1 MTSNININSNSNSN
15 SNSSIYNDTSSI
27 LYNYAITRTLF
38 DSKNKNAIENE
49 ITKLL
54 LLQFDLIVANSSNN
68 PAITAKDN
76 LDNVIRIFFK
86 DVINEQGQ
94 VGVPLVKINGSYQPV
109 KTLGQLKDV
118 ILKYNFREK
127 MSILRNFASK
137 TNDCFMY
144 SILIEYYENRE
155 SGQTG
160 QTNAFK
166 TKYPMLNTTFL
177 DESILLIENILGFD
191 IIETANCYQDLRGSG
206 TLITSG
212 CTEKKRFY
220 REIQSDY
227 IANKTQSP
235 ITLCWL
241 WHPLVYGVPYQ
252 DVVKLPADNYV
263 KKLSTSY
270 TGNNT
275 TLIPNCMSDIY
286 SKYPL
291 FPPLSE
297 REQMYIKDK
306 GGNVLVDGLYQR
318 PPWTPPICYMK
329 PIEPYSFSVNLQKRY
344 KKYSVSNLSGHV
356 MIFLI
361 MAKYFKNPVDNQPIN
376 MNMIVLAS
384 ILFMVPYNHSIH
396 EIFQA
401 AKMMGVNTNYS
412 IKNTDLDNI
421 NMLLSATNLT
431 PIVLPNQASW
441 VSPQKRNTF
450 EGTYTK
456 GGKSRMQK
464 QTRRIKK
471 SKQSK
476 QSKQSKK
483 TKKTKGLRRS
493 KNKRM

>member
-1 MTSNININSNSNSN
+1 MTTNINNNNN
-15 SNSSIYNDTSSI
+15 NIYSDTSSV

-38 DSKNKNAIENE
+38 DSKNKNVIENE
-49 ITKLL
+49 ITKLIF
-54 LLQFDLIVANSSNN
+54 LQFDLIIANSSNN
-68 PAITAKDN
+68 PTINAKAN
-76 LDNVIRIFFK
+76 LNNVITIFFK

-94 VGVPLVKINGSYQPV
+94 VGIPLIKKGGLYIPIQ
-109 KTLGQLKDV
+109 TLSELKDT
-118 ILKYNFREK
+118 ILSYNFREK

-144 SILIEYYENRE
+144 SILIEYSESRQ
-155 SGQTG
+155 SGQTEKF
-160 QTNAFK
+160 T
-166 TKYPMLNTTFL
+166 TKYPMLNIGFL

-191 IIETANCYQDLRGSG
+191 IIETANCYQDIRGSG
-206 TLITSG
+206 KPITSG
-212 CTEKKRFY
+212 CTENKRVY
-220 REIQSDY
+220 REIQQDY

-252 DVVKLPADNYV
+252 DVVKLPADNPI

-270 TGNNT
+270 TGNNNK
-275 TLIPNCMSDIY
+275 LIPNCMSDIY

-291 FPPLSE
+291 FPPLSQ
-297 REQMYIKDK
+297 REQNYIKSK
-306 GGNVLVDGLYQR
+306 GGTVLVDGLYQR

-344 KKYSVSNLSGHV
+344 NKYSVSNLSGHV

-361 MAKYFKNPVDNQPIN
+361 MAKYFKNPTDNQPIN

-456 GGKSRMQK
+456 GGKS
-464 QTRRIKK
+464 
-471 SKQSK
+471 QSR
-476 QSKQSKK
+476 KK
-483 TKKTKGLRRS
+483 TKRSKKCKKTKRS
-493 KNKRM
+493 KRCKKARRTKKSNT

>member
-1 MTSNININSNSNSN
+1 MSSNININSNNNSN
-15 SNSSIYNDTSSI
+15 NKSSVYNDTSSI
-27 LYNYAITRTLF
+27 LYNYAIARTLF
-38 DSKNKNAIENE
+38 DGKNKSVIENE

-76 LDNVIRIFFK
+76 LDNVILIFFK

-94 VGVPLVKINGSYQPV
+94 LGVPLVKINGSYQPV

-155 SGQTG
+155 SGQT
-160 QTNAFK
+160 NAFK

-206 TLITSG
+206 TPIISG
-212 CTEKKRFY
+212 CTENKRLY

-270 TGNNT
+270 TGNNNAV
-275 TLIPNCMSDIY
+275 IPNCMSDVY

-297 REQMYIKDK
+297 REQRYIKDK

-376 MNMIVLAS
+376 MNLIVLAS

-456 GGKSRMQK
+456 GGKRQSRKRTMRTK
-464 QTRRIKK
+464 R
-471 SKQSK
+471 
-476 QSKQSKK
+476 SKK
-483 TKKTKGLRRS
+483 TKKTKTTIRTKRS
-493 KNKRM
+493 K

>member
-1 MTSNININSNSNSN
+1 MATNIINNSNSN
-15 SNSSIYNDTSSI
+15 IYTDTSSV
-27 LYNYAITRTLF
+27 LYNYAIARTLF
-38 DSKNKNAIENE
+38 DSKNKNVIENE
-49 ITKLL
+49 VTKLIS
-54 LLQFDLIVANSSNN
+54 LQFDLIVANSSNN
-68 PAITAKDN
+68 PAISAKDN
-76 LDNVIRIFFK
+76 LNNVIAIFFK

-109 KTLGQLKDV
+109 KTIDQLKDV

-144 SILIEYYENRE
+144 SILIEYYENRQ
-155 SGQTG
+155 SGQTN
-160 QTNAFK
+160 TFAS
-166 TKYPMLNTTFL
+166 KYPMLNIGFL

-191 IIETANCYQDLRGSG
+191 IIETAKCYQDIRGSG
-206 TLITSG
+206 KSITSG
-212 CTEKKRFY
+212 CTENKRFY
-220 REIQSDY
+220 REIQDDY

-252 DVVKLPADNYV
+252 DVVKLPADNSV

-270 TGNNT
+270 TGNNN
-275 TLIPNCMSDIY
+275 TLIPNCMSDVY

-297 REQMYIKDK
+297 REQNYIKSK
-306 GGNVLVDGLYQR
+306 GGNFLIDGLYQR

-344 KKYSVSNLSGHV
+344 NKYSVSNLSGHV

-361 MAKYFKNPVDNQPIN
+361 MAKYFKNPKDNTNIN
-376 MNMIVLAS
+376 MNLIVLAS

-412 IKNTDLDNI
+412 IKKTDLDNI
-421 NMLLSATNLT
+421 NTLLIASDLT
-431 PIVLPNQASW
+431 PIVLPNNASW
-441 VSPQKRNTF
+441 TSPQKRNVF
-450 EGTYTK
+450 KGTYTK
-456 GGKSRMQK
+456 GGKS
-464 QTRRIKK
+464 
-471 SKQSK
+471 QSR
-476 QSKQSKK
+476 KK
-483 TKKTKGLRRS
+483 TKRS
-493 KNKRM
+493 KRCKKPKRSKRCKKTIRTNKYNK

>member
-1 MTSNININSNSNSN
+1 MSSDN
-15 SNSSIYNDTSSI
+15 SIYTDTSTI
-27 LYNYAITRTLF
+27 LYNYAIARTLF
-38 DSKNKNAIENE
+38 DSKNKNVIENE
-49 ITKLL
+49 VTKLIS
-54 LLQFDLIVANSSNN
+54 LQVDLIVANSSNN

-76 LDNVIRIFFK
+76 LVNLVTIFFK
-86 DVINEQGQ
+86 DVIEEQGQ
-94 VGVPLVKINGSYQPV
+94 LGDPLVKENGSYIPP
-109 KTLGQLKDV
+109 KTLSELKAV
-118 ILKYNFREK
+118 ISEYNFREK

-144 SILIEYYENRE
+144 SILIEYYENRQH
-155 SGQTG
+155 GQIDV
-160 QTNAFK
+160 FIK
-166 TKYPMLNTTFL
+166 KYPMLNISFL

-191 IIETANCYQDLRGSG
+191 IIETANCYQDIRGSG
-206 TLITSG
+206 NPITSG
-212 CTEKKRFY
+212 CTENKRLY
-220 REIQSDY
+220 REIQEDY
-227 IANKTQSP
+227 TANKSQSP

-252 DVVKLPADNYV
+252 DVVKLPADNAV

-270 TGNNT
+270 TGNNRDV
-275 TLIPNCMSDIY
+275 IPNCMSEIY

-291 FPPLSE
+291 FPPLSQ
-297 REQMYIKDK
+297 REQNYIKSK

-361 MAKYFKNPVDNQPIN
+361 MAKYFKNPLDNQPIN

-431 PIVLPNQASW
+431 PIVLPTQASW
-441 VSPQKRNTF
+441 ISTQRQRSSS
-450 EGTYTK
+450 K
-456 GGKSRMQK
+456 GGNLRSREKRYKTNRSNKSNRSKKYKNAKIMM
-464 QTRRIKK
+464 RSIK
-471 SKQSK
+471 SKRTK
-476 QSKQSKK
+476 RKK
-483 TKKTKGLRRS
+483 I
-493 KNKRM
+493 KN

>member
-1 MTSNININSNSNSN
+1 MTSNINSNNSNNSIN
-15 SNSSIYNDTSSI
+15 NSIYNDTSSV
-27 LYNYAITRTLF
+27 LYNYAIARTLF
-38 DSKNKNAIENE
+38 DGKNKSVIENE
-49 ITKLL
+49 VTKLIY
-54 LLQFDLIVANSSNN
+54 LQFDLIVANSINN
-68 PAITAKDN
+68 PSISAKDN
-76 LDNVIRIFFK
+76 LDNVINIFFK

-94 VGVPLVKINGSYQPV
+94 LGVPLVKLNGSYQPIQ
-109 KTLGQLKDV
+109 TLGELKDV

-144 SILIEYYENRE
+144 SILIEYYENRQI
-155 SGQTG
+155 GQSD
-160 QTNAFK
+160 AFI

-206 TLITSG
+206 TPITSG
-212 CTEKKRFY
+212 CSENKRLY

-227 IANKTQSP
+227 TANKTQSP

-252 DVVKLPADNYV
+252 DVVKLPADNSV

-270 TGNNT
+270 TGNNNDV
-275 TLIPNCMSDIY
+275 IPNCMSDIY

-291 FPPLSE
+291 FPPLSQ
-297 REQMYIKDK
+297 REQNYITSK
-306 GGNVLVDGLYQR
+306 GENVLVDGLYQR

-376 MNMIVLAS
+376 MNLIVLAS

-412 IKNTDLDNI
+412 IKKTDLENI

-456 GGKSRMQK
+456 GGKRQSRKRTMRTKRSKRSKLSKLSKRSK
-464 QTRRIKK
+464 QCNRKKKTRRK
-471 SKQSK
+471 
-476 QSKQSKK
+476 
-483 TKKTKGLRRS
+483 
-493 KNKRM
+493 

>member
-1 MTSNININSNSNSN
+1 MSSDN
-15 SNSSIYNDTSSI
+15 SIYTDTSTI

-38 DSKNKNAIENE
+38 DSKNKNAIEKE
-49 ITKLL
+49 VTTLIF
-54 LLQFDLIVANSSNN
+54 LQFDLIVANSSNN

-76 LDNVIRIFFK
+76 LDNVISIFFK

-94 VGVPLVKINGSYQPV
+94 LGVPLVKKNGLYTPL
-109 KTLGQLKDV
+109 KTLSELKDV

-144 SILIEYYENRE
+144 SILIEYYENRQR
-155 SGQTG
+155 GQ
-160 QTNAFK
+160 NDVFIK
-166 TKYPMLNTTFL
+166 KYPMLNISFL

-191 IIETANCYQDLRGSG
+191 IIETANCYQDIRGSG
-206 TLITSG
+206 NPITSG
-212 CTEKKRFY
+212 CTENKRLY
-220 REIQSDY
+220 REIQEDY
-227 IANKTQSP
+227 TANKSQSP

-252 DVVKLPADNYV
+252 DVVKLPADNAV

-270 TGNNT
+270 TGNNREV
-275 TLIPNCMSDIY
+275 IPNCMSDVY

-291 FPPLSE
+291 FPPLSQ
-297 REQMYIKDK
+297 REQDYIKSK
-306 GGNVLVDGLYQR
+306 GENVLVDGLYQR

-329 PIEPYSFSVNLQKRY
+329 LIEPYSFSVNLQKRY

-431 PIVLPNQASW
+431 PIVLPTQASW
-441 VSPQKRNTF
+441 ISTQRQRSSS
-450 EGTYTK
+450 K
-456 GGKSRMQK
+456 GGNLRSREKRYKTNRSNKSNRSKKYKNAKIMM
-464 QTRRIKK
+464 RSIK
-471 SKQSK
+471 SKRTK
-476 QSKQSKK
+476 RKK
-483 TKKTKGLRRS
+483 I
-493 KNKRM
+493 KN